1 VKEMREIKFRAWDK
15 RKRIMVYRNE
25 NESADYWDG
34 VYGTEVELINS
45 ILNDSSYEFMQYTG
59 LKDINGKEI
68 YEGDIV
74 ETDLGKGIVVFDSAA
89 FLIRNLEDD
98 EYYGF
103 DDFFSLYEGGCYL
116 VEVIGN
122 IYEHPHLLEA
132 KGNEHS

>member
-1 VKEMREIKFRAWDK
+1 MKPIKFRAWDK
-15 RKRIMVYRNE
+15 SLEEMRYSINIPSDYTERNG
-25 NESADYWDG
+25 SLD
-34 VYGTEVELINS
+34 LINMFQT
-45 ILNDSSYEFMQYTG
+45 LNQRYVFMQYTG
-59 LKDINGKEI
+59 LKAINGEDI

-122 IYEHPHLLEA
+122 IYEHPHLLE
-132 KGNEHS
+132 GNNDA